1 MNLMEF
7 FDFNEKQCDLITI
20 HSCWYLMILMILM
33 KTNEML
39 GFNDFNDFND
49 FNEINGFTIFNDFS
63 TGPAGVVAAVSLAC
77 RGLGLP
83 HSTGRR
89 TGWFP

>member
-1 MNLMEF
+1 MNLKTIF
-7 FDFNEKQCDLITI
+7 KRLILLDL
-20 HSCWYLMILMILM
+20 SLFILIIIGVSFESEVVL
-33 KTNEML
+33 E
-39 GFNDFNDFND
+39 
-49 FNEINGFTIFNDFS
+49 FNEIVPATIFNDFS